1 MFQFLCLYV
10 RICATCFSLFDNSFS
25 HRLLI
30 QVKNNQVILNYKFK
44 NLDKILVLS
53 FLILQRS
60 IKNLLIFHFD
70 EAFRFV
76 RVGRIQMLGE
86 SAVFPNPSIPWKISL
101 LRISYH
107 MRNPPSGLRWICL
120 CVCITLLEEITEKF
134 YRVF

>member
-1 MFQFLCLYV
+1 MNQWP
-10 RICATCFSLFDNSFS
+10 CFSFYVCMFVSVLRVSVFLISNSFS

-30 QVKNNQVILNYKFK
+30 QVKNNQVILNCKFK
-44 NLDKILVLS
+44 KLDKILVLS

-60 IKNLLIFHFD
+60 IKKLLIFHFD

-101 LRISYH
+101 LRISYY
-107 MRNPPSGLRWICL
+107 MRNPPTGFRWICL
-120 CVCITLLEEITEKF
+120 CVCITL
-134 YRVF
+134 